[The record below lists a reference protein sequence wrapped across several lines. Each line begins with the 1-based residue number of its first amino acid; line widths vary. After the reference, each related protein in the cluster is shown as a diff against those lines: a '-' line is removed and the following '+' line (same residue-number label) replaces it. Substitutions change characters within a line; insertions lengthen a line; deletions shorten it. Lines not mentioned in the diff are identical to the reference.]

1 MYSGNTSK
9 KSKKAAIFCLNI
21 PLTKSIDHPWGS
33 CERGRGRGRGR
44 EREGVRWRG
53 VFYPLITP
61 TFTPSWLARPLLCCC
76 WSHLCTIPQRATE
89 IEVILCFSS
98 PGPNLKSLRVS
109 FHTML
114 SYGME
119 HYCRFFFLLLLSLS
133 PPLSPPFFLQ
143 ASGGGFLRT

>member
-33 CERGRGRGRGR
+33 CERGRGRGR
-44 EREGVRWRG
+44 ERGSEMERRVLSSNNSYLHP
-53 VFYPLITP
+53 FLPC
-61 TFTPSWLARPLLCCC
+61 PLLCCC

-119 HYCRFFFLLLLSLS
+119 HYSRFFFFFFSRSHSLSLS
-133 PPLSPPFFLQ
+133 LSPPFFLQ